1 MYIKQIRSKKTENG
15 GSIALYYI
23 LCVYDN
29 KKRIWAEHFITSD
42 MAKTLVEEYSIN
54 LKEIYTNK

>member
-1 MYIKQIRSKKTENG
+1 VYIKQIRSKKTENG
-15 GSIALYYI
+15 GSTALYYI

-29 KKRIWAEHFITSD
+29 KKRVWAEHFITSD
-42 MAKTLVEEYSIN
+42 MAKTLVEDCRVS